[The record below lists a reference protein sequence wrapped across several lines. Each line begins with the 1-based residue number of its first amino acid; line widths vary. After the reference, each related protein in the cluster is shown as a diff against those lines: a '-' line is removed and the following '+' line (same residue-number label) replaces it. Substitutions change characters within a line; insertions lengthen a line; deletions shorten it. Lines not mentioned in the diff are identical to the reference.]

1 MKPKKFELDKGKFVV
16 VASYTD
22 HNETT
27 GEDDEHTMRTYER
40 PRPVLK
46 DAIQTLA
53 LNVRE
58 HYNLMELKLR
68 LATIEFKETKT
79 GHVAKFWLES
89 VDTLRAVRVGPLA
102 FKREPETMPSSTE
115 LVPDSTQNTLLA
127 QVERVENKI
136 SEYLLGDRE
145 QAVLPPVKA
154 EEQKGQKGLPFKILK
169 RIRRQK
175 AGA

>member
-40 PRPVLK
+40 PRPVLR
-46 DAIQTLA
+46 DAFQTLS
-53 LNVRE
+53 LDIKN
-58 HYNLMELKLR
+58 HYGLQELR
-68 LATIEFKETKT
+68 LKITTIEFKETKT

-89 VDTLRAVRVGPLA
+89 VDTLRAIKVGPLA

-115 LVPDSTQNTLLA
+115 LVPDSTQNALLA
-127 QVERVENKI
+127 QVERVENKV
-136 SEYLLGDRE
+136 SEYLMGDRE
-145 QAVLPPVKA
+145 QAVLPPVKV
-154 EEQKGQKGLPFKILK
+154 EEEKGQRGLPFKILK